1 MFRLLIFSFQ
11 VYNYYH
17 IIPRNEL
24 ILMKETYTVHYNR
37 NLDKEYSKDLDVTV
51 EEVGECPCCHFA
63 SSPRYLDGFLIA
75 SQENDIQPTAY
86 LTLYCTRCHS
96 IYIAKYIGDIG
107 ITNLKL
113 DFVFPQQVNY
123 KKFSDNINELSQNFV
138 SIYNQA
144 LESESNVSTQGL
156 AGLGYRKSL
165 EFLIKDYLI
174 TVKKQ
179 SEDAIKELDLAKC
192 IDKLD
197 DDLKEIAKASA
208 WIGNDETH
216 YFRKNPQ
223 YDISD
228 LKSFIDCLVLDID
241 SKYCKWK
248 AKQLVKS
255 K

>member
-1 MFRLLIFSFQ
+1 
-11 VYNYYH
+11 
-17 IIPRNEL
+17 
-24 ILMKETYTVHYNR
+24 MKQTYKVHYNE
-37 NLDKEYSKDLDVTV
+37 NLDKEQSKPREITV

-63 SSPRYLDGFLIA
+63 CSPRYLDGFLIA
-75 SQENDIQPTAY
+75 SKENKIPITAF
-86 LTLYCTRCHS
+86 LTLYCSRCHS
-96 IYIAKYIGDIG
+96 MYIAKYISNRG
-107 ITNLKL
+107 LESLQL
-113 DFVFPQQVNY
+113 DFVFPQQINY
-123 KKFSDNINELSQNFV
+123 KEFSPNITELSPDFV
-138 SIYNQA
+138 AIYNQA
-144 LESESNVSTQGL
+144 LESEASISTQGL
-156 AGLGYRKSL
+156 SGIGYRKSL

-174 TVKKQ
+174 VVKKQ
-179 SEDAIKELDLAKC
+179 NKDNINDLDLAKC

-228 LKSFIDCLVLDID
+228 LKSFINCLVLDID

>member
-1 MFRLLIFSFQ
+1 
-11 VYNYYH
+11 
-17 IIPRNEL
+17 
-24 ILMKETYTVHYNR
+24 MKETYTVHYNE
-37 NLDKEYSKDLDVTV
+37 NLDKEQSKPREITV
-51 EEVGECPCCHFA
+51 EEVGECPCCHYA
-63 SSPRYLDGFLIA
+63 SSPRYLDGFMI
-75 SQENDIQPTAY
+75 SSKENDIPTTAF
-86 LTLYCTRCHS
+86 LTLYCTKCHS
-96 IYIAKYIGDIG
+96 IYIAKYISNMGIG
-107 ITNLKL
+107 SLKL
-113 DFVFPQQVNY
+113 DFLFPQQINH
-123 KKFSDNINELSQNFV
+123 KDFSDNIVELSPNFV

-144 LESESNVSTQGL
+144 LESESNISTQGL

-228 LKSFIDCLVLDID
+228 LKSFINCLVLDID

-248 AKQLVKS
+248 AKQLVKA